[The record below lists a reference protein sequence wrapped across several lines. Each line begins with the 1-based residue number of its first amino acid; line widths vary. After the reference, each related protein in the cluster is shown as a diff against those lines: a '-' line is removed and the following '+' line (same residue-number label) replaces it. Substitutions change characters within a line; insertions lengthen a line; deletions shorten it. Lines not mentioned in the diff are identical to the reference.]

1 MHVTADDFRA
11 LVGRSSQMEPKLKAA
26 LRRRLRDAGEAAAGD
41 VRAALGSGAGGGL
54 RSKITVRVSIAAA
67 GKGAGVRIVAS
78 GPMAQAWES
87 SSGWK
92 HPVYGNRG
100 TWVKQTGNP
109 YFRKIIHS
117 RRDQVKTAVEDAL
130 REALES
136 L

>member
-26 LRRRLRDAGEAAAGD
+26 LRRRLRTAGEAAAGD
-41 VRAALGSGAGGGL
+41 VRAALGSGPAGGI
-54 RSKITVRVSIAAA
+54 RSGITVRVSIAAA

-78 GPMAQAWES
+78 GPMAPAWEAAG
-87 SSGWK
+87 GWK
-92 HPVYGNRG
+92 HPVYGNRSV
-100 TWVKQTGNP
+100 WAKQMGHP
-109 YFRKIIHS
+109 YFRKIIHG